1 MKDILTSPVKSQMP
15 KFEVGK
21 SVCAPYSRLRN
32 LGKEVHVRIR
42 EFARVFAINDGILSF
57 VNEFPELG
65 GLSLRDNM
73 SNKQA
78 RPEHIRTKISTRG
91 WFVFELDFMFRPLS
105 WKS

>member
-57 VNEFPELG
+57 VNNFQNSAALALG
-65 GLSLRDNM
+65 IICPISRHDLNTFAQIFQLEVGLS
-73 SNKQA
+73 SN
-78 RPEHIRTKISTRG
+78 
-91 WFVFELDFMFRPLS
+91 
-105 WKS
+105 